1 MVLVN
6 KPQYIVTH
14 PTSHSVRIQS
24 RRKQSVHGEK
34 TKGFFAS
41 AWDSVKS
48 AASSVYD
55 TVTGAVKSVY
65 TAVTGGAAALNQDVR
80 DYAGGVKEVFV
91 HTEDKAVETV
101 AVVANDATKLGSN
114 LGKNAEGIAGSLALP
129 LAIGGVAALF
139 IFMKLK

>member
-6 KPQYIVTH
+6 KIEHVVTH
-14 PTSHSVRIQS
+14 PAPHTVRVS
-24 RRKQSVHGEK
+24 ARRKTSVHGDK
-34 TKGFFAS
+34 SKGFFAS
-41 AWDSVKS
+41 AWDTVKGAVS
-48 AASSVYD
+48 TVYD

-65 TAVTGGAAALNQDVR
+65 TSVTGGVSAVNQDVR
-80 DYAGGVKEVFV
+80 DYVGGVKDVLV

-101 AVVANDATKLGSN
+101 TVVANDATSLGSN

>member
-6 KPQYIVTH
+6 KPQYVVTH
-14 PTSHSVRIQS
+14 PAPHTVHISA

-41 AWDSVKS
+41 AWDLVKS
-48 AASSVYD
+48 AVSTVYD

-80 DYAGGVKEVFV
+80 DYVGGVKEVAL
-91 HTEDKAVETV
+91 HTEDKVFETV
-101 AVVANDATKLGSN
+101 SVVANDATKLGSN
-114 LGKNAEGIAGSLALP
+114 LGKNVEGIAGSLALP

-139 IFMKLK
+139 IFMKMK